1 MLSFLDQLK
10 LTQQQ
15 REKIR
20 SKLNSILDYQPRVG
34 VLGKTGAGKSSF
46 CNSLFGKD
54 VAKISDVEA
63 CTRNPQEVKVTFGG
77 EKGMILLDMPGAGE
91 TINRDNEY
99 SSLYK
104 KWLPELDVVLWLI
117 KADDRALAKD
127 EDFYNNIVRPHLE
140 NGKAFFVIL
149 NQVDKIEPFRE
160 WNTTEHTPS
169 LKQKS
174 NIELKKSD
182 IAKLF
187 KLPVSKI
194 IPVSV
199 HEKYNMSY
207 LIEEIIN
214 VLPNENNLKIALSR
228 DACWVVLVAHI
239 GF

>member
-1 MLSFLDQLK
+1 
-10 LTQQQ
+10 
-15 REKIR
+15 
-20 SKLNSILDYQPRVG
+20 
-34 VLGKTGAGKSSF
+34 
-46 CNSLFGKD
+46 
-54 VAKISDVEA
+54 
-63 CTRNPQEVKVTFGG
+63 
-77 EKGMILLDMPGAGE
+77 MILLDMPGAGE

-127 EDFYNNIVRPHLE
+127 EDFYNNVVRPHLE
-140 NGKAFFVIL
+140 DGKAFFVIL

-160 WNTTEHTPS
+160 WNTIEHTPS

-214 VLPNENNLKIALSR
+214 ALPNEKKTSFTSKVNKEHVSEKAENESKKGFWKTALETIKSVGVVIAKGISQLVTEEVIKAGANLIMR
-228 DACWVVLVAHI
+228 MFI
-239 GF
+239 R